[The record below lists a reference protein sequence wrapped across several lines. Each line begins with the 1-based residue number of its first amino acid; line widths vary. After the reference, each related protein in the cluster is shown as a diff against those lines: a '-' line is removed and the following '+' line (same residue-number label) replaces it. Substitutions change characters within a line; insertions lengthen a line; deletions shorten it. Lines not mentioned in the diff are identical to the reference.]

1 MLRKMSIINQW
12 HGSPIT
18 GLPLACDE
26 DARWNA
32 SQDCAH
38 SHNAQHTLLLHSKLC
53 KPDLQIF
60 TLLAGV
66 MILDLLLGLMKV
78 LGPFPFAAASSSAS
92 PS

>member
-1 MLRKMSIINQW
+1 V
-12 HGSPIT
+12 
-18 GLPLACDE
+18 
-26 DARWNA
+26 
-32 SQDCAH
+32 
-38 SHNAQHTLLLHSKLC
+38 LLHSKLS

-78 LGPFPFAAASSSAS
+78 LRPFPFAAASSSAS